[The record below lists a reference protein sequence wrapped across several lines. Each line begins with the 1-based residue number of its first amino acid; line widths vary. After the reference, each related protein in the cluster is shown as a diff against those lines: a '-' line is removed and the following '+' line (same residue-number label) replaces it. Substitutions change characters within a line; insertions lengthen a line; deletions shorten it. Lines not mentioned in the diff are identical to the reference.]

1 MMFTLAP
8 PSNKTSS
15 KMFVS
20 TCIWITAI
28 WLFISIVAMSTLE
41 CVLITMATLGFD
53 IILVTILGFYS
64 FSFFHIYIFK
74 IGVIINN

>member
-1 MMFTLAP
+1 
-8 PSNKTSS
+8 
-15 KMFVS
+15 
-20 TCIWITAI
+20 
-28 WLFISIVAMSTLE
+28 MSTLE